1 MKKIKLIF
9 AIFALV
15 VLMPSCTDD
24 GGKSK
29 LDLKV
34 GAVPNILKA
43 AGTDGSINLLSVAN
57 GVKINL
63 GVTVAVGQG
72 DVVSIDLVGFYKK
85 TTTYEKAYL
94 KKGITTFPTDF
105 KFDQFDIMNAFTT
118 VNAPSDF
125 TLSSTLLV
133 SAELTL
139 KDGRV
144 LKMYTDDG
152 TPNYGADI
160 SNSTSFKVQQTYLMS
175 CPLTDASNFNGDY
188 KVTLDQWQD
197 YAVGDIIPVVYN
209 PANGTTTFRILNKNN
224 PYISNGA
231 TSYMICVID
240 PAKAT
245 VKVTANEQFKYI
257 GWENLTVTGTG
268 TVGSCTGSIDLILTF
283 GTYGNYKLN
292 LVKK

>member
-9 AIFALV
+9 AILSVV

-29 LDLKV
+29 VDFEI
-34 GAVPNILKA
+34 GATPNILKA
-43 AGTDGSINLLSVAN
+43 AGTDPSINLLSVAN

-63 GVTVAVGQG
+63 GVTVTVGQG

-94 KKGITTFPTDF
+94 LKGITTFPTTF
-105 KFDQFDIMNAFTT
+105 KFDQFTIMNAFTT

-125 TLSSTLLV
+125 TLNSSLIVT
-133 SAELTL
+133 AEMTL
-139 KDGRV
+139 KDGRII
-144 LKMYTDDG
+144 KMYKDDG
-152 TPNYGADI
+152 TPNFGADI
-160 SNSTSFKVQQTYLMS
+160 SNSSLFKVQQTYLMS

-188 KVTLDQWQD
+188 KVTKDDWAD
-197 YAVGDIIPVVYN
+197 YAVGDIVPVVYD
-209 PANGTTTFRILNKNN
+209 PANGTLTFRILNVNN
-224 PYISNGA
+224 PYILNAA

-240 PAKAT
+240 PATSK
-245 VKVTANEQFKYI
+245 VKVTANEVFNYNP
-257 GWENLTVTGTG
+257 GYGPTTGTG
-268 TVGSCTGSIDLILTF
+268 TVGSCSGAINLTLAF
-283 GTYGNYKLN
+283 GPYGGYNFN